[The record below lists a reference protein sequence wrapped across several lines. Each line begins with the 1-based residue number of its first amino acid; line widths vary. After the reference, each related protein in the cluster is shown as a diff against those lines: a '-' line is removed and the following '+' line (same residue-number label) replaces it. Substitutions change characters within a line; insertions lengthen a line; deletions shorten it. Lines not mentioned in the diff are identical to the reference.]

1 MLDMH
6 DFSGSGESEATAQ
19 AWGAFLGKVYA

>member
-1 MLDMH
+1 MLDIEV
-6 DFSGSGESEATAQ
+6 FSGSGESEATAQ

>member
-1 MLDMH
+1 MH
-6 DFSGSGESEATAQ
+6 DFSGSGDSGATAQ